1 MHAAIFKTTALV
13 VSGLKVDS
21 PENSA
26 ASTGVLLSNA
36 LDPSITSTWIR
47 VPAQALVI
55 KASILGASSHVDIH
69 DVHLFGS
76 GGISIADD
84 LFGDVHRATLD
95 NHSIKHAPP
104 RIHVTFERSPS

>member
-55 KASILGASSHVDIH
+55 KATILGASSHVDIH
-69 DVHLFGS
+69 DVHLFASARIPIG
-76 GGISIADD
+76 DD
-84 LFGDVHRATLD
+84 LSGNGQAATLD
-95 NHSIKHAPP
+95 TIS
-104 RIHVTFERSPS
+104 T